1 MRDLLSGIWAAS
13 AASADAANFSPR
25 EWEALLG
32 QARRSRLLARLA
44 VHFAEQPGGLAA
56 VPSPQQQ
63 YLQGA
68 LALVERQRHEVLA
81 ELAHLRRALK
91 GVSAPVVL
99 LKGAAYLLAGLP
111 PARGR
116 VFSDIDL
123 LVGQP
128 QLNEV
133 EGVLFA
139 AGWISQERDAYNQRY
154 YRQWMH
160 EIPPLTHVTRHSVID
175 LHHTIAPPTSR
186 FKVNAVRLFERIQPI
201 GSSGFFML
209 GPEDMVLHSASH
221 LYQEGEFDHGLRDL
235 LDVVDLLTHFG
246 RVATFWQ
253 TLLARA
259 AELGLGEPLHHLIE
273 QARRLGALRVPV
285 DCEPGLRALR
295 PAWPARGLVA
305 ALLTQVLRPQHPSC
319 DTRRAQLARWL
330 LYLRSHQLR
339 MPVRLLIPHLV
350 RKAYTTR
357 FVARNP
363 EKAQT

>member
-1 MRDLLSGIWAAS
+1 MRDLLSGIWATPAGAAAFS
-13 AASADAANFSPR
+13 AR

-44 VHFAEQPGGLAA
+44 VHFADQPEGLAA
-56 VPSPQQQ
+56 VPAPQRQ

-91 GVSAPVVL
+91 GVMTPVVL
-99 LKGAAYLLAGLP
+99 LKGAAYLLADLP

-123 LVGQP
+123 LVTQP
-128 QLNEV
+128 QLDEI
-133 EGVLFA
+133 ERELFA

-160 EIPPLTHVTRHSVID
+160 EIPPLAHVTRHSVID

-186 FKVNAVRLFERIQPI
+186 FKVDAARLFDRIQPV
-201 GSSGFFML
+201 GSSGFFIL

-246 RVATFWQ
+246 QVAAFWPA
-253 TLLARA
+253 LLARA
-259 AELGLGEPLHHLIE
+259 AELGLGEPLYHLIE
-273 QARRLGALRVPV
+273 QARRLGALHVPA
-285 DCEPGLRALR
+285 DCEAGLRALR
-295 PAWPARGLVA
+295 PAWPSRALVA
-305 ALLTQVLRPQHPSC
+305 ALLAQVLRPQHPSS
-319 DTRRAQLARWL
+319 DTRLAKMARWL
-330 LYLRSHQLR
+330 LYVRSHQLR
-339 MPVRLLIPHLV
+339 MPIRLLIPHLV
-350 RKAYTTR
+350 RKAYMTR
-357 FVARNP
+357 FAAR
-363 EKAQT
+363 AA

>member
-1 MRDLLSGIWAAS
+1 MAPAMRDLLSGIWAS
-13 AASADAANFSPR
+13 SSDAARFSPR

-68 LALVERQRHEVLA
+68 LALVVRQRHEVLA

-91 GVSAPVVL
+91 GMTTPVVL

-123 LVGQP
+123 LVTQP
-128 QLNEV
+128 QLGEV

-160 EIPPLTHVTRHSVID
+160 EIPPLAHVTRHSVID

-186 FKVNAVRLFERIQPI
+186 FKVDADRLFDRIQPV

-246 RVATFWQ
+246 RVDTFWPA
-253 TLLARA
+253 LLARA
-259 AELGLGEPLHHLIE
+259 AELELGEPLYHLIE
-273 QARRLGALRVPV
+273 QARRLGTLHVPA
-285 DCEPGLRALR
+285 DCEAGLRTLR
-295 PAWPARGLVA
+295 PAWPARWLVA
-305 ALLTQVLRPQHPSC
+305 ALLAQVLRPQHPSC
-319 DTRRAQLARWL
+319 DTRRAKLARWL
-330 LYLRSHQLR
+330 LYVRSHQLR
-339 MPVRLLIPHLV
+339 MPIRLLIPHLL
-350 RKAYTTR
+350 RKAYMTR
-357 FVARNP
+357 FAARPTGN
-363 EKAQT
+363 